1 MSPAQISQRIFLSL
15 PVSALRSCSLVC
27 KHWRRSATL
36 NYCWYTYCQAQAL
49 DEAGTNPIPSFGSS
63 GARWTRR
70 ESKID
75 WLSHM
80 AKRKRLEA
88 RDEERAASMPGSGS
102 ATPSRTQRLAEQGVQ
117 TAAARNEERWQAEQG
132 QEWSKADMREYY
144 KTAGNKGGKLRG
156 KSGKGG
162 VKTGSMADGGLWE

>member
-1 MSPAQISQRIFLSL
+1 M
-15 PVSALRSCSLVC
+15 C
-27 KHWRRSATL
+27 KRWRRSATI
-36 NYCWYTYCQAQAL
+36 NYCYFVWARAQAL
-49 DEAGTNPIPSFGSS
+49 EEAGTNPIPAFGSA

-75 WLSHM
+75 WLSHI
-80 AKRKRLEA
+80 ARQKRIEA
-88 RDEERAASMPGSGS
+88 RDEARAASMPGSGT

-117 TAAARNEERWQAEQG
+117 TAAARNEERWQAEQA

-156 KSGKGG
+156 KRNKGG
-162 VKTGSMADGGLWE
+162 VKTGSEADGGLWE